1 MAPPT
6 AVILAGG
13 LGTRIRRFLDGPP
26 KPLAVVSGKP
36 FLAWLIAYLAYQGIT
51 DVIVSAGYRAEMLA
65 EFCAG
70 HSAPN
75 IRVRCVAETEP
86 QGTAGG
92 FLQAIAGDD
101 GETWLVCNGDTF
113 VGADFRAFIRE
124 LDDHTLDGALI
135 GLRSDDSARYGNL
148 QCDGQSNLLSFNEK
162 TPGGGLISAGVYL
175 LRRALLDS
183 FPQKRPLSFE
193 TDVFPAL
200 LQAGK
205 KIRVHEVRAAF
216 IDIGTE
222 QTFREA
228 ESFFAA
234 NRGWCS

>member
-1 MAPPT
+1 MPDGSKLKKAKLRGV
-6 AVILAGG
+6 ASEGMILAASE
-13 LGTRIRRFLDGPP
+13 L
-26 KPLAVVSGKP
+26 
-36 FLAWLIAYLAYQGIT
+36 
-51 DVIVSAGYRAEMLA
+51 EM
-65 EFCAG
+65 G
-70 HSAPN
+70 
-75 IRVRCVAETEP
+75 
-86 QGTAGG
+86 
-92 FLQAIAGDD
+92 AGDE
-101 GETWLVCNGDTF
+101 GILV
-113 VGADFRAFIRE
+113 

-193 TDVFPAL
+193 TDLFPAL